1 MFRSLTLAGI
11 AKLLDCG
18 VGSNDEGFTTQEKIE
33 TYRKNLQDNIV
44 TGLDKIVH
52 DVIGSETQEIT

>member
-52 DVIGSETQEIT
+52 DVIGA